1 MGQDDR
7 FRALMDTAAN
17 VIVALRPD
25 HTIFEWNHA
34 ATKLFGVAREDAIGT
49 NYLERFLPADQR
61 AAVAADIEKVL
72 GGTPTHGFEDTAL
85 LPDGTQRT
93 LIWNVTRLVD
103 SAGVPEGIL
112 AIGQDIT
119 ERTEA
124 ERLFRLMFE
133 RSADGLLLARVP
145 SGVVKCNQAALDLL
159 GLETFEQLR
168 DRHVATFSPPT
179 QPDGVP
185 SVEKSRQM
193 DAIAIEK
200 GFHRFEWLH
209 LDAAGAPLPV
219 EVSLSYLGQERGE
232 PLFLVTWHD
241 LRPQKRAEAERAQLE
256 ERLRRAERLEVVGR
270 FAGGIAHDFNN
281 LLTVV
286 DANLDLLRSEL
297 VQPGTRSTQ
306 APPLVLVDEIAG
318 ASERAQALVK
328 QLLAFSKKQ
337 PTGVPQRVVVGE
349 LVRGAER
356 LLRRLIG
363 AEIDL
368 TVEVDDGDAAV
379 RADPSQLEQ
388 VLMNLALNAR
398 DAMLEPDVARARGG
412 HLHIRVDRTA
422 DGAHVRLAVTDN
434 GTGMSP
440 DVQARA
446 FDPFFS
452 TKAPGKGTGL
462 GLSTVHGLVQ
472 QAGGVTQLES
482 TPGVG
487 TRVTVVL
494 PVCGAGASRS
504 VERTSGSSK
513 LVASTRGLRLLLV
526 EDTEAVREITRRLLV
541 RAGYDVDVAVDG
553 EGGLRQFAGRTYDLV
568 VTDMRMPGLSGV
580 ELATR
585 LRAQR
590 PSLPVVF
597 LTGYATEEVPET
609 LRAGTRSLLK
619 PFRTEDLLEAI
630 EALAVATR

>member
-1 MGQDDR
+1 
-7 FRALMDTAAN
+7 
-17 VIVALRPD
+17 
-25 HTIFEWNHA
+25 
-34 ATKLFGVAREDAIGT
+34 
-49 NYLERFLPADQR
+49 
-61 AAVAADIEKVL
+61 
-72 GGTPTHGFEDTAL
+72 
-85 LPDGTQRT
+85 
-93 LIWNVTRLVD
+93 
-103 SAGVPEGIL
+103 
-112 AIGQDIT
+112 
-119 ERTEA
+119 
-124 ERLFRLMFE
+124 
-133 RSADGLLLARVP
+133 LLARVP

-159 GLETFEQLR
+159 GLEKFEQLR

-179 QPDGVP
+179 QPDGTP
-185 SVEKSRQM
+185 SAEKSRRM

-209 LDAAGAPLPV
+209 LDVAGAPLPV

-232 PLFLVTWHD
+232 PLFLITWHD

-286 DANLDLLRSEL
+286 DANLDLLRTEL
-297 VQPGTRSTQ
+297 VEPGPRNTR

-363 AEIDL
+363 AEIGL
-368 TVEVDDGDAAV
+368 AVEVDDDDAAV
-379 RADPSQLEQ
+379 LADPSQLEQ

-398 DAMLEPDVARARGG
+398 DAMLEPEVARARRG
-412 HLHIRVDRTA
+412 HLHLRVDRTA
-422 DGAHVRLAVTDN
+422 DQAQVRLVVTDN
-434 GTGMSP
+434 GSGMSP

-452 TKAPGKGTGL
+452 TKGPGKGTGL
-462 GLSTVHGLVQ
+462 GLSTVHGLVR

-494 PVCGAGASRS
+494 PACDATAPHTAAGPSAARQP
-504 VERTSGSSK
+504 VD
-513 LVASTRGLRLLLV
+513 STVGLRLLVV
-526 EDTEAVREITRRLLV
+526 EDTDAVREITRRLLV

-553 EGGLRQFAGRTYDLV
+553 DSGLRQFAERAYDVV

-580 ELATR
+580 ELASR

-597 LTGYATEEVPET
+597 LTGYATEEVPEA
-609 LRAGTRSLLK
+609 LRAGTTTLLK
-619 PFRTEDLLEAI
+619 PFRRQDLLEAI
-630 EALAVATR
+630 EHLVAAAR